1 MESIKPEEL
10 YTDKDKQQEYPQIYE
25 GDELL
30 AVIISFPL
38 SEEEETMEIETEE
51 TEPSINATEILAKG
65 SVDLKVLKKKNPK
78 EEDEELNKLREKLK
92 TSDEGGNLREVDPVN
107 PITTANLLYNT
118 SLNKLA
124 SSEDL
129 ELSRG
134 EIGVSIEDY
143 DPSKD
148 KEKSTK
154 NRWREKPNQNTAVK
168 PALTQESDNYKKD
181 KLDKAKYT
189 NFLGR
194 TDQETPVR
202 VMDFAT
208 PGKYVGLDDYFIKH
222 TDTLQDDQQQYDT
235 RNFGKG
241 KMQPKQYSNFL
252 YKSELLH
259 IENLTKVADLNSKKP
274 YLLQQLNKAKITGEE
289 AEKVIK
295 EVNSADPTGDKA
307 VYTQWILKQYINGN
321 FKGSEDVEK
330 FKDILNTF
338 TKLKNSKKIEPA
350 DLNQYDSYGELVQKI
365 KETLDSTGGYTSNR
379 EEELTRERE
388 GIRLLDA
395 QNGIELYVV
404 DTPEAAAKEFRNTEW
419 CVKDPRWFNQ
429 YAETDP
435 NFYYF
440 TKGEEPFLLLHKKDF
455 RDVND
460 DSPSDEDLAEVAPF
474 MIEHNLPQVGI
485 LLENRIITKEDGELF
500 IKAVNKAL
508 KNPRTAYELLRDKI
522 ITKDDGEAYTKVLNK
537 ALEDSYYAYYLLE
550 NRIITKEEGEL
561 YTKVLDKALE
571 DTYNAYDLL
580 IKKVITKDDGEV
592 YTKALDKA
600 LKNPRAAYGL
610 LRDKIITKEDGE
622 LFIKAVNNVVE
633 DGDYKTYLLEKGI
646 ITQEELDK
654 YNNQEQP
661 EVQEQEQGEEKSEVG
676 EQQDNINKT
685 QFLHI
690 TTLEK
695 IAK

>member
-1 MESIKPEEL
+1 MSIKPEEL

-78 EEDEELNKLREKLK
+78 EEDEELNKLKEKLK
-92 TSDEGGNLREVDPVN
+92 TSDEGGNLKEVDPVN

-208 PGKYVGLDDYFIKH
+208 PGKSVGLDDYFTKH

-241 KMQPKQYSNFL
+241 KMEPKQYSNFL

-259 IENLTKVADLNSKKP
+259 I
-274 YLLQQLNKAKITGEE
+274 
-289 AEKVIK
+289 
-295 EVNSADPTGDKA
+295 
-307 VYTQWILKQYINGN
+307 
-321 FKGSEDVEK
+321 
-330 FKDILNTF
+330 
-338 TKLKNSKKIEPA
+338 
-350 DLNQYDSYGELVQKI
+350 
-365 KETLDSTGGYTSNR
+365 
-379 EEELTRERE
+379 
-388 GIRLLDA
+388 
-395 QNGIELYVV
+395 
-404 DTPEAAAKEFRNTEW
+404 
-419 CVKDPRWFNQ
+419 
-429 YAETDP
+429 
-435 NFYYF
+435 
-440 TKGEEPFLLLHKKDF
+440 
-455 RDVND
+455 
-460 DSPSDEDLAEVAPF
+460 
-474 MIEHNLPQVGI
+474 
-485 LLENRIITKEDGELF
+485 
-500 IKAVNKAL
+500 
-508 KNPRTAYELLRDKI
+508 
-522 ITKDDGEAYTKVLNK
+522 
-537 ALEDSYYAYYLLE
+537 
-550 NRIITKEEGEL
+550 
-561 YTKVLDKALE
+561 
-571 DTYNAYDLL
+571 
-580 IKKVITKDDGEV
+580 
-592 YTKALDKA
+592 
-600 LKNPRAAYGL
+600 
-610 LRDKIITKEDGE
+610 
-622 LFIKAVNNVVE
+622 
-633 DGDYKTYLLEKGI
+633 
-646 ITQEELDK
+646 
-654 YNNQEQP
+654 
-661 EVQEQEQGEEKSEVG
+661 
-676 EQQDNINKT
+676 
-685 QFLHI
+685 